1 MFLRVFVSVF
11 NQHLLVKDAEIP
23 FLGFTKKSSTLTRVV
38 WAGDSKTGLGI
49 KIGPRQ
55 QKL

>member
-1 MFLRVFVSVF
+1 MFLLVLFSHR
-11 NQHLLVKDAEIP
+11 LLAEIP
-23 FLGFTKKSSTLTRVV
+23 SLGFTKKSSTLPRVV